1 MTTTVLAVPETGRE
15 HQRQAE
21 RRHRPGPARHS
32 GWFGQLLL
40 RLHFYAGVLVGP
52 FILVAALSGAVYALT
67 PAIEQ
72 VVYRHELHVP
82 GADAAVSDT
91 TTLGSRA
98 SDAQLTLAEQT
109 EIARAYVGG
118 ETPSAVRPAPEPG
131 DTTRIMFAGEGL
143 ADSESRA
150 VFVDPGTGEIR
161 GDLTVYGTSG
171 ALPLRNWVSNLHGDL
186 HLGDVGRAY
195 SELAASWL
203 AIVALAGLGLW
214 VRRIRRSRSR
224 KDFVRPGAGRTG
236 YRRLFT
242 WHASVGIWVVLGAVF
257 LSATGISWSLYA
269 GDRVGDLRAV
279 LDWETPAVDPSLP
292 GSAGAS
298 GAPGASGGAGAQ
310 GAGAG
315 GGEHA
320 HHGTGAPSGGAV
332 DPAAWGGR
340 LDAVL
345 ATARGVNV
353 NTGLVEIKPPT
364 EPGTAW
370 VVQEIQRSHP
380 TEVDAVAID
389 GDTLRVV
396 DRTDFAEFP
405 LAAKLT
411 RWGIDAH
418 MGSLFGLANQ
428 VALFLLACGIAA
440 MVVLGYLMW
449 WRRRPTREPR
459 ALAGRPPRR
468 GALRRAPWWGIAA
481 VVAAAV
487 LVGWWLP
494 LVGYPLAGFVI
505 VDALIGLR
513 GRPLR
518 SGPRTSSPVR
528 RPVLR
533 GRPSP

>member
-1 MTTTVLAVPETGRE
+1 MTTTLLAAPQSERE
-15 HQRQAE
+15 HHQQPLQH
-21 RRHRPGPARHS
+21 RHHPGPDRRS

-52 FILVAALSGAVYALT
+52 FILAAAISGALYALT

-82 GADAAVSDT
+82 ATGT
-91 TTLGSRA
+91 
-98 SDAQLTLAEQT
+98 QLTLAEQT
-109 EIARAYVGG
+109 EIARSYIGDGG
-118 ETPSAVRPAPEPG
+118 ATPSAVRPAPGPG
-131 DTTRIMFAGEGL
+131 DTTRVMFAADGL
-143 ADSESRA
+143 DDSESRA
-150 VFVDPGTGEIR
+150 VFIDPGTGEVR

-186 HLGDVGRAY
+186 HLGEVGRVY

-203 AIVALAGLGLW
+203 TIVALAGLGLW
-214 VRRIRRSRSR
+214 IRRIRKSRSKKSMM
-224 KDFVRPGAGRTG
+224 KDLVRPGRNGSG

-242 WHASVGIWVVLGAVF
+242 WHTSVGVWVLLGAVF

-269 GDRVGDLRAV
+269 GERVGDLRAA
-279 LDWETPAVDPSLP
+279 LDWETPAVDPSLTGP
-292 GSAGAS
+292 ADAGPAD
-298 GAPGASGGAGAQ
+298 
-310 GAGAG
+310 
-315 GGEHA
+315 EHA
-320 HHGTGAPSGGAV
+320 HHGTGAPAGGAA
-332 DPAAWGGR
+332 DPAAWAGR
-340 LDAVL
+340 FDAVL
-345 ATARGVNV
+345 ATAQRANV

-370 VVQEIQRSHP
+370 VVQEIQRSYP

-389 GDTLRVV
+389 GETLRVV

-428 VALFLLACGIAA
+428 LVLFFLAGGIAA
-440 MVVLGYLMW
+440 LVVLGYLMW
-449 WRRRPTREPR
+449 WKRRPTREPR
-459 ALAGRPPRR
+459 PLAGRPPRR
-468 GALRRAPWWGIAA
+468 GALRRAPWWGTAA

-494 LVGYPLAGFVI
+494 LVGYPLAAFVVI
-505 VDALIGLR
+505 DALVGRSVQIGTFLR
-513 GRPLR
+513 GRQFASQSR
-518 SGPRTSSPVR
+518 PRRKVPTSDSSPR
-528 RPVLR
+528 
-533 GRPSP
+533 S